1 MPLADMEENKEIEV
15 TLRSESMNQLLAHPP
30 SWIVRSG
37 NGLFLLLIVLVLGLS
52 WLIEYPDE
60 ITGEVTVSTSE
71 SPIELTNQLHVQLKH
86 LAVKDGQQVSKNQ
99 VLAQFDNQAN
109 TEDIRLAE
117 TYLYQLVN
125 RDKTTQRLLPTSSIS
140 MQLGTFQGSW
150 TNLQTL
156 ISEWNSLLTSNIANE
171 QMATIKREI
180 HYRKQLQSIADKK
193 IQLSENEYALIAEEL
208 LASERLSEQ
217 HALSKQAINQE
228 KRSKTQAM
236 QTVQSHKEQYVQN
249 LIELNSLQ
257 EQLLQ
262 LKLEKQQQERA
273 QISSIEM
280 AIAKLQN
287 DFIAWRKDAVWI
299 APCTG
304 KIVFNKHLQLN
315 KFYGT
320 NEASI
325 VLVPNGNTY
334 TAIAKIASAG
344 AGKVKMNQKAY
355 IELVDYPKFEYG
367 MLEGVVKKITQID
380 KEGKYEVEIVLPK
393 QLITTYQ
400 KTVPMKAQLKGRVK
414 IITKKKRL
422 LERIFE
428 NLTSNL

>member
-1 MPLADMEENKEIEV
+1 MEENKEIEI

-37 NGLFLLLIVLVLGLS
+37 NGLFLMVILLVIGLS

-71 SPIELTNQLHVQLKH
+71 SPIELTNQLYVQLKH
-86 LAVKDGQQVSKNQ
+86 LSVEDGQKVTKNQ
-99 VLAQFDNQAN
+99 VLAQFDNQAD

-117 TYLYQLVN
+117 KYLLLLSNRKKTNQL
-125 RDKTTQRLLPTSSIS
+125 LIPTSSIQL
-140 MQLGTFQGSW
+140 QLGTFQESW

-156 ISEWNSLLTSNIANE
+156 INEWNNSLTSNIANE
-171 QMATIKREI
+171 QIATINREI
-180 HYRKQLQSIADKK
+180 HYRKQLRSIADKK
-193 IQLSENEYALIAEEL
+193 IQLSESEYALIAEEL
-208 LASERLSEQ
+208 QSSERLSEQ

-228 KRSKTQAM
+228 RRSKTQAM

-249 LIELNSLQ
+249 LIELNHLQ

-262 LKLEKQQQERA
+262 LKLEKQQQEHTL
-273 QISSIEM
+273 ISSIEI
-280 AIAKLQN
+280 AIAKLRN
-287 DFIAWRKDAVWI
+287 DFNNWRKNAVWT

-304 KIVFNKHLQLN
+304 KILFNKHLQLN
-315 KFYGT
+315 KFYRT

-325 VLVPNGNTY
+325 VIVPNGNTY
-334 TAIAKIASAG
+334 KAIAKIENAG

-355 IELVDYPKFEYG
+355 IELIDYPKSEYG

-380 KEGKYEVEIVLPK
+380 KEGKYEVEIVMPK
-393 QLITTYQ
+393 QLITTHQ

-428 NLTSNL
+428 NLTGNL